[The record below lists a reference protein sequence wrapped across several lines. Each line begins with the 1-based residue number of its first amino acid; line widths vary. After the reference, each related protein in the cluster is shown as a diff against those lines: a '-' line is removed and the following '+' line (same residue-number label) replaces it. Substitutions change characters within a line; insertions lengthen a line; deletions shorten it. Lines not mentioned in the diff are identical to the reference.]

1 MFRKHLAQFDK
12 EPLQELAHF
21 SDVLDEQHWTM
32 KTKIKVI
39 VKDIFWFIM
48 FLKISF
54 WYDTI

>member
-1 MFRKHLAQFDK
+1 MFRKQLAQFDK

-21 SDVLDEQHWTM
+21 SDVIDDQHW

-39 VKDIFWFIM
+39 VKDIFCFIM